1 MENWASAK
9 RLILMQKLPI
19 LQLRSGKELGMIPA
33 AMASQVLL
41 LGAED
46 GKSILGGRVPLIGV
60 VRLLLSDDMVSFRFS
75 LFEHI

>member
-1 MENWASAK
+1 
-9 RLILMQKLPI
+9 
-19 LQLRSGKELGMIPA
+19 MIPA

>member
-9 RLILMQKLPI
+9 RLTRMQQLPI

-41 LGAED
+41 LGAEG
-46 GKSILGGRVPLIGV
+46 GKSILGGRVSLIGNV
-60 VRLLLSDDMVSFRFS
+60 CLLLSGDLVSF
-75 LFEHI
+75 